1 MVSALSEG
9 ELQASTTLGVIQDY
23 LKDLE
28 LKAKLWVL
36 HCGLGAGIVH
46 VSSLLPTLGKRTPRV
61 KKKPV
66 PAADQE
72 GKSLNLTVSKV
83 CGDSLRL
90 LRDGPP
96 LASD

>member
-1 MVSALSEG
+1 MASALSEG

-23 LKDLE
+23 LKYLE
-28 LKAKLWVL
+28 RKAKLWIL

-46 VSSLLPTLGKRTPRV
+46 VSSLLLTLGKKTPWV
-61 KKKPV
+61 KMKPV
-66 PAADQE
+66 PAGDQE
-72 GKSLNLTVSKV
+72 GKSLNPTVSKV
-83 CGDSLRL
+83 CGDSLHL